1 MYKQGNI
8 IGGIRK
14 ISQDNNNIIE
24 NQNSG
29 NNFREY
35 YSNK

>member
-8 IGGIRK
+8 IGEIRQM
-14 ISQDNNNIIE
+14 SQDNKNIIE

-29 NNFREY
+29 NNLWEY